1 MISYKSMFTDAL
13 GNLHF
18 EIWEGIKFNG
28 RTFQSY
34 PLYKLCQKF
43 GDANVLEACHTLG
56 CLPHVQDLSAI
67 QEECERME
75 PKH

>member
-1 MISYKSMFTDAL
+1 MYTDAL

-34 PLYKLCQKF
+34 PLYKLSQKF
-43 GDANVLEACHTLG
+43 PEANIVEACHHLG

>member
-1 MISYKSMFTDAL
+1 MYTDAL

-34 PLYKLCQKF
+34 PLYKLSQKF
-43 GDANVLEACHTLG
+43 NEANIVEACHTLG